1 MTEAAAGL
9 TVGQVADEF
18 GVTVRT
24 LHHYDEIGLVRP
36 HRTAS
41 GYRLY
46 SGDDLERLR
55 HVVVYRRL
63 GFPLEEIGPLL
74 DDPHTDVEAH
84 LRRQR
89 AAVVSRLDEMRDLVA
104 ALDRALEARMT
115 GMALTPEEQKELFGE
130 GFSEQYA
137 REAEE
142 RWGDTDAWRQS
153 RERTTRHTKD
163 DWRRIAAEGDEIT
176 MRFATLKR
184 AGTPA
189 DAVEAMDA
197 AEAHR
202 AYIDRWFYDLG
213 YPMHRGLAAMYLAD
227 ARFTTT
233 YDDRE
238 PGLAQYVHD
247 AIHANADRH
256 EGAGR

>member
-1 MTEAAAGL
+1 MTGTAAGL
-9 TVGQVADEF
+9 TVGQVADAF

-36 HRTAS
+36 HRTVS

-46 SGDDLERLR
+46 AGDDLERLR

-74 DDPHTDVEAH
+74 DGCADVEAH

-89 AAVVSRLDEMRDLVA
+89 AALMSRLDEMRDLVA
-104 ALDRALEARMT
+104 ALDRALEARMSGT
-115 GMALTPEEQKELFGE
+115 ALTPEEQRELFGD
-130 GFSEQYA
+130 GFSEEHA
-137 REAEE
+137 REAEQ

-153 RERTTRHTKD
+153 RERTTRYSAD
-163 DWRRIAAEGDEIT
+163 DWRRIGAEGDEVT
-176 MRFATLKR
+176 ARFAALKR

-189 DAVEAMDA
+189 DAVAAMDA

-202 AYIDRWFYDLG
+202 AHVDRWFYALG
-213 YPMHRGLAAMYLAD
+213 HAMHRGLAAMYVAD
-227 ARFTTT
+227 ARFTRT
-233 YDDRE
+233 YEDRE
-238 PGLAQYVHD
+238 PGLAQYVND
-247 AIHANADRH
+247 AIQANADRH
-256 EGAGR
+256 ER

>member
-1 MTEAAAGL
+1 MTERAALGEVL
-9 TVGQVADEF
+9 TVGQVAERF

-41 GYRLY
+41 GYRVY
-46 SGDDLERLR
+46 TDDDLERLQ

-74 DDPHTDVEAH
+74 DEQADVEAH
-84 LRRQR
+84 LRWQR
-89 AAVVSRLDEMRDLVA
+89 AAVVSRLDEMRDLVVA
-104 ALDRALEARMT
+104 IDRALEAQMN
-115 GMALTPEEQKELFGE
+115 GNALTPEEQKELFGE
-130 GFSEQYA
+130 GFSEEYA

-142 RWGDTDAWRQS
+142 RWGDTDAYRQS
-153 RERTTRHTKD
+153 QERTRRYTKD
-163 DWRRIAAEGDEIT
+163 DWRRIAAEGEEVT
-176 MRFATLKR
+176 ARFVALKR
-184 AGTPA
+184 AGAAPDSA
-189 DAVEAMDA
+189 EAMDA

-202 AYIDRWFYDLG
+202 AQIDRWFYAVA
-213 YPMHRGLAAMYLAD
+213 YPMHRGLADMYLAD
-227 ARFTTT
+227 PRFTTT

-238 PGLAQYVHD
+238 PGLAQYLHD

-256 EGAGR
+256 EN

>member
-1 MTEAAAGL
+1 MTERAAVDGAL
-9 TVGQVADEF
+9 TVGQVAEQF

-41 GYRLY
+41 GYRVY
-46 SGDDLERLR
+46 TDDDLERLR

-74 DDPHTDVEAH
+74 DDPHADVQAH

-104 ALDRALEARMT
+104 AIDRALEAQMN

-130 GFSEQYA
+130 GFSEEYA

-142 RWGDTDAWRQS
+142 RWGDTDACRQS
-153 RERTTRHTKD
+153 QERTRRYTKD
-163 DWRRIAAEGDEIT
+163 DWRRIAAEGEEVT
-176 MRFATLKR
+176 ARFAALKQGGHAGGLGGGDGRRRGAPGTDRPVVLRRR
-184 AGTPA
+184 AR
-189 DAVEAMDA
+189 DAP
-197 AEAHR
+197 R
-202 AYIDRWFYDLG
+202 ARRHVPGRPTVHQDLRR
-213 YPMHRGLAAMYLAD
+213 P
-227 ARFTTT
+227 
-233 YDDRE
+233 
-238 PGLAQYVHD
+238 
-247 AIHANADRH
+247 
-256 EGAGR
+256 

>member
-1 MTEAAAGL
+1 VDGAL
-9 TVGQVADEF
+9 TVGQVAEQF

-24 LHHYDEIGLVRP
+24 LHHYDEIGLVHP

-41 GYRLY
+41 GYRVY
-46 SGDDLERLR
+46 TDDDLERLR

-74 DDPHTDVEAH
+74 DDPHADVQAH

-89 AAVVSRLDEMRDLVA
+89 AAVVSRLHELRDLVA
-104 ALDRALEARMT
+104 AIDRALEAQMN
-115 GMALTPEEQKELFGE
+115 GMALTPQEQKELFGE
-130 GFSEQYA
+130 GFSEEYA

-142 RWGDTDAWRQS
+142 RWGDTDAYRQS
-153 RERTTRHTKD
+153 QERTRRYTKD
-163 DWRRIAAEGDEIT
+163 DWRRIAAEGEEVT
-176 MRFATLKR
+176 VRLAALKR

-189 DAVEAMDA
+189 DSVQAMDA

-202 AYIDRWFYDLG
+202 VQIDRWFYEVDHR
-213 YPMHRGLAAMYLAD
+213 MHRGLADMYLAD
-227 ARFTTT
+227 PRFTKT

-247 AIHANADRH
+247 ANHANADRH
-256 EGAGR
+256 EVQ

>member
-1 MTEAAAGL
+1 MTERAAVAL
-9 TVGQVADEF
+9 TVGQVAEQF

-41 GYRLY
+41 GYRVY
-46 SGDDLERLR
+46 IDDDLERLR

-63 GFPLEEIGPLL
+63 GFPLEEIAPLL
-74 DDPHTDVEAH
+74 DDPRADVAEH

-89 AAVVSRLDEMRDLVA
+89 AAVMSRLDEMRSLVA
-104 ALDRALEARMT
+104 ALDRALETTMN
-115 GMALTPEEQKELFGE
+115 GNALTPEEQKELFGD
-130 GFSEQYA
+130 GFNEEYA

-142 RWGDTDAWRQS
+142 RWGDTDAYRQS
-153 RERTTRHTKD
+153 QERARRYTKD
-163 DWRRIAAEGDEIT
+163 DWRRITAEGEEVT
-176 MRFATLKR
+176 ARLAALKR
-184 AGTPA
+184 AGRPA
-189 DAVEAMDA
+189 DSVEAMDA

-202 AYIDRWFYDLG
+202 AQIDRWFYEVG
-213 YPMHRGLAAMYLAD
+213 YPMHRGLADMYLAD
-227 ARFTTT
+227 PRFTKT
-233 YDDRE
+233 YDDQE

-256 EGAGR
+256 DH

>member
-1 MTEAAAGL
+1 MDEAL
-9 TVGQVADEF
+9 TVGQVAQRF

-41 GYRLY
+41 GYRVY
-46 SGDDLERLR
+46 TADDLERLR
-55 HVVVYRRL
+55 NVVVYRRL
-63 GFPLEEIGPLL
+63 GFSLEEIGPLL
-74 DDPHTDVEAH
+74 AERADVAEH

-104 ALDRALEARMT
+104 AIDRALETTMN
-115 GMALTPEEQKELFGE
+115 GNALTPEEQKELFGE
-130 GFSEQYA
+130 GFSEEYA

-142 RWGDTDAWRQS
+142 RWGDTDAYRQS
-153 RERTTRHTKD
+153 QERTRRYTKD
-163 DWRRIAAEGDEIT
+163 DWRRIAAEGDEVT
-176 MRFATLKR
+176 ERLAALKR
-184 AGTPA
+184 AGAPA
-189 DAVEAMDA
+189 DSTEAMDA

-202 AYIDRWFYDLG
+202 VQIDRWFYAVG
-213 YPMHRGLAAMYLAD
+213 YPMHRGLADMYLAD
-227 ARFTTT
+227 PRFTKT

-256 EGAGR
+256 ES